1 MGHGDDLYVLIEI
14 DTGKHPKL
22 ATEFL
27 GVLLEED
34 NIGPITVVENET
46 PEPNDISSANAAD
59 FNSVSTPNP
68 GVYGGIETP
77 TPIFLPIKPT
87 PDTHINEEPD
97 YDNQESNFIDEGS
110 DDNYDSVE
118 EIEIPEEDTPYQ
130 ITI

>member
-1 MGHGDDLYVLIEI
+1 M
-14 DTGKHPKL
+14 
-22 ATEFL
+22 
-27 GVLLEED
+27 LLEED